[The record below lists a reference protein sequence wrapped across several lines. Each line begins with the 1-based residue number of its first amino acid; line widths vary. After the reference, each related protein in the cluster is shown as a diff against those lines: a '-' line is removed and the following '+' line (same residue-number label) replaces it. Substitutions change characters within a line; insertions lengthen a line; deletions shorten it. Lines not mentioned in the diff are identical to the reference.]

1 MQTSALQDLEPHFFR
16 GSEIVFCNQ
25 PQIGWRMIGE
35 ALQRNYCGYENL
47 QLDEF
52 FAKSRQTPE
61 YRHALA
67 EAKACQD
74 KFLSA
79 RKEN

>member
-1 MQTSALQDLEPHFFR
+1 MMM
-16 GSEIVFCNQ
+16 VFCNE

-35 ALQRNYCGYENL
+35 AIQHNHCGYENL

-61 YRHALA
+61 YRHALS

-79 RKEN
+79 RKQN